1 MERDRRP
8 VAATARGTCTNSAEG
23 FIWARL
29 PAMKTALIRA
39 VSGAVLLAALAGCY
53 DVPVTGRR
61 SLNLV
66 DAAQVSRMSVQ
77 AFEDMKKA
85 HPLSRDPERIAQLQ
99 RVGER
104 ISKVVF
110 WDMPNADW
118 EFVVFDEPNEINAF
132 AMSGGKVGVYT
143 GLFKVVK
150 NDDQLAAVISHEI
163 AHVTAKHIDERL
175 SKDMMSGT
183 VGNIGGVAL
192 ASTVGLL
199 ATDTV
204 MAAYGIGADARSL
217 AFGRQQELE
226 ADHIGLIYMAKAGY
240 DPSEALKVMD
250 NLVEETAGEP
260 EPPEFESTHPSN
272 PDRMRALNAEMPE
285 ALKARADAAKN
296 QTISGVQV
304 IK

>member
-1 MERDRRP
+1 
-8 VAATARGTCTNSAEG
+8 
-23 FIWARL
+23 
-29 PAMKTALIRA
+29 MKTVLFRVLA
-39 VSGAVLLAALAGCY
+39 GAVLLASVAGCY

-61 SLNLV
+61 SLSLV
-66 DAAQVSRMSVQ
+66 DPQQVARMSVQ
-77 AFEDMKKA
+77 AFEDMKRQ
-85 HPLSRDPERIAQLQ
+85 HRVSTDPVRIAQLQ

-118 EFVVFDEPNEINAF
+118 EFVVFDEPEEINAF
-132 AMSGGKVGVYT
+132 AMSGGKVGVFT

-175 SKDMMSGT
+175 SKEMLAET
-183 VGNIGGVAL
+183 AGNIGGIAMAGTMGL
-192 ASTVGLL
+192 VG
-199 ATDTV
+199 TDVV
-204 MAAYGIGADARSL
+204 MSAYGIGADARSL

-240 DPSEALKVMD
+240 DPQQAIEVMD
-250 NLVEETAGEP
+250 NLAEATAGEP
-260 EPPEFESTHPSN
+260 EPPEFESTHPST
-272 PDRMRALNAEMPE
+272 PDRLRALQAEMPE
-285 ALKARADAAKN
+285 ALKAKASAATSSG
-296 QTISGVQV
+296 QTSGIQV

>member
-1 MERDRRP
+1 
-8 VAATARGTCTNSAEG
+8 
-23 FIWARL
+23 
-29 PAMKTALIRA
+29 MKTALFRA
-39 VSGAVLLAALAGCY
+39 VSGAALLAALAGCY

-61 SLNLV
+61 SLSLV
-66 DAAQVSRMSVQ
+66 DGAQVSRMSVQ

-85 HPLSRDPERIAQLQ
+85 HPQSKDPERIAQLQ

-104 ISKVVF
+104 IAKVVF

-175 SKDMMSGT
+175 SKEMMSET
-183 VGNIGGVAL
+183 AGNIGGMAM
-192 ASTVGLL
+192 AGTMGIL
-199 ATDTV
+199 ATESI
-204 MAAYGIGADARSL
+204 MNAYGIGADARSM

-240 DPSEALKVMD
+240 DPGEALKVMD
-250 NLVEETAGEP
+250 NLVEATAGEP

-285 ALKARADAAKN
+285 ALKVRAAAAVGQSIN
-296 QTISGVQV
+296 GPQV